1 MGMTTVG
8 IDITEEIKGDGKI
21 KLTVEGWTNEEDDVS
36 PSTRRFAAMLNE
48 QMRMAII
55 AAKTTMNERV

>member
-1 MGMTTVG
+1 MTTVG

-48 QMRMAII
+48 QM
-55 AAKTTMNERV
+55 